1 MQAPDFSD
9 PPMVWSTSE
18 PTAAGALAEE
28 AATPTA
34 RNNDVDWQSREIA
47 LAAALRD
54 SLLALTTLP
63 GVDAVMEQ
71 ILDSVASVAP
81 YDAATIML
89 FEQNQARV
97 AHTRGFAPEM
107 VSRIKDHL
115 LPLTKS
121 HFAEILQSGQAYLV
135 EDALRDPNWVEIPG
149 TEWIRSSIGAPIII
163 QGQVI
168 GLIAI
173 DSGEPG
179 HFTAS
184 DVERVQLFSRYAALA
199 LSNAFQNEVLTRLVA
214 QRTAELERARAA
226 LELRESLLR
235 SAQRI
240 AHLGSWVVDPTTRR
254 VEWSEELYRI
264 AGMEPTDAPP
274 DLEMLR
280 DMVLPEHHE
289 QFARLVWEI
298 EHGQE
303 LIEIEIAFR
312 RRNDSA
318 LRHIL
323 VRAERIE
330 RAGAVPYLVG
340 IALDITDRKRAEE
353 TLRVALQREQELNQ
367 MKSRFVAIAAHEFR
381 NPLGIILAHVE
392 LLQQKWRS
400 QPLEVVKR
408 RLALIQTQVMGLNDI
423 IGRLLELSRL
433 QSGAIAFQPV
443 RLDFANLCL
452 ETIRQLRFTTAA
464 ASPIHFEPPPAPV
477 WVEGDPLLL
486 QRIIHNIVSNAQKYT
501 PDATPVE
508 VRLTLAGVNARLSV
522 QDHGIGIEPADLAQI
537 FEPFHRGVNVQDIPG
552 TGLGMAI
559 VKHMADLHHGKIHI
573 ESKVGVGT
581 TVTLELPATSVAAV
595 AT

>member
-9 PPMVWSTSE
+9 PPTVWSPSE
-18 PTAAGALAEE
+18 PPAAEASTQETAS
-28 AATPTA
+28 PTGHS
-34 RNNDVDWQSREIA
+34 NDVDWQSREIA

-97 AHTRGFAPEM
+97 AYARGFAPE
-107 VSRIKDHL
+107 VVNRVKDHL
-115 LPLTKS
+115 IPLTKS
-121 HFAEILQSGQAYLV
+121 HFAEMIQSGQAYLV
-135 EDALRDPNWVEIPG
+135 EDTRRDPNWVEIPG
-149 TEWIRSSIGAPIII
+149 TEWIRSSIGAPIIVH
-163 QGQVI
+163 GQVI

-184 DVERVQLFSRYAALA
+184 DVARVQLFSRYAALA
-199 LSNAFQNEVLTRLVA
+199 LSNALQTEVLAQLVA
-214 QRTAELERARAA
+214 QRTAELEQARAT

-235 SAQRI
+235 SAQHI
-240 AHLGSWVVDPTTRR
+240 AHLGSWVVDPATRR
-254 VEWSEELYRI
+254 AEWSEELYRI
-264 AGMEPTDAPP
+264 AGMEPTNEPP
-274 DLEMLR
+274 DPKLLSE
-280 DMVLPEHHE
+280 MVLPEQRK
-289 QFARLVWEI
+289 QFARLVREI
-298 EHGQE
+298 EHGQWP
-303 LIEIEIAFR
+303 IEIELAFR
-312 RRNDSA
+312 RRSDGA

-323 VRAERIE
+323 VRAEQVA
-330 RAGAVPYLVG
+330 RAGGAPYLVG
-340 IALDITDRKRAEE
+340 TALDITERKQAEE
-353 TLRVALQREQELNQ
+353 SLRLALQREQELNQ
-367 MKSRFVAIAAHEFR
+367 MKSRFVAMAAHEFR
-381 NPLGIILAHVE
+381 NPLSVILAHVE

-400 QPLEVVKR
+400 QPPEVVDR
-408 RLALIQTQVMGLNDI
+408 RLTLIQAQAVGLNDI
-423 IGRLLELSRL
+423 VGRLLELSRL
-433 QSGAIAFQPV
+433 QSGAIDFQPV

-464 ASPIHFEPPPAPV
+464 ASPIRFDPPPAPV
-477 WVEGDPLLL
+477 WVEGDPVLL
-486 QRIIHNIVSNAQKYT
+486 QRIVHNIVSNAQKYT

-537 FEPFHRGVNVQDIPG
+537 FEPFHRGVNVRDIPG

-559 VKHMADLHHGKIHI
+559 VKHMVDLHHGNIRV

-581 TVTLELPATSVAAV
+581 TVTLELPAPSVAAA